1 MMGGLENDLDRL
13 IRSSAGGKDHVPGVS
28 QHHHRVAQLSAFED
42 VGAASFMMLQQ
53 QQQQQGLASFADEFL
68 LNPLLAV
75 PSSPTTTPWHNLL
88 ISMNNDPFSGSAPFE
103 TSSNGSL
110 FLQQLPKDLL
120 YSDHHIA
127 DFQTSSSSSVWG
139 GFQAGENH
147 NSIPKIGNFDAAAAI
162 HEQLLNTTTPKTI
175 SSSVVASS
183 ARRNHQLPGHHQAL
197 GGDKQQLADDHD
209 FCKRRACSFSQL
221 ISQIS
226 QFPSSSSSLSPP
238 VSLPAPSGTGGAST
252 RPSTPNSS
260 ISSGSFSDGPEDDAS
275 KQIPAGLLVGPSAS
289 SSSSKR
295 KTPDRAMNENEDI
308 QSPELK
314 RPQ

>member
-13 IRSSAGGKDHVPGVS
+13 IRSSPGGKDHVPGVS
-28 QHHHRVAQLSAFED
+28 QHHHQVAQLSACED

-53 QQQQQGLASFADEFL
+53 QQGLASFTDEFL

-88 ISMNNDPFSGSAPFE
+88 ISMNNDPFSGSAPFAA
-103 TSSNGSL
+103 SSNGSL

-120 YSDHHIA
+120 YSDHPIA
-127 DFQTSSSSSVWG
+127 DFQTSSSSCVWG

-147 NSIPKIGNFDAAAAI
+147 NNIPKIGNFNAAAI
-162 HEQLLNTTTPKTI
+162 HEQLLNTTTPKMI

-197 GGDKQQLADDHD
+197 GGDKQQLAEDHD

-221 ISQIS
+221 ISQ
-226 QFPSSSSSLSPP
+226 FPSSSSSPSP
-238 VSLPAPSGTGGAST
+238 LPAPSGAGGAST

-275 KQIPAGLLVGPSAS
+275 KQIPAALLVGPSAS